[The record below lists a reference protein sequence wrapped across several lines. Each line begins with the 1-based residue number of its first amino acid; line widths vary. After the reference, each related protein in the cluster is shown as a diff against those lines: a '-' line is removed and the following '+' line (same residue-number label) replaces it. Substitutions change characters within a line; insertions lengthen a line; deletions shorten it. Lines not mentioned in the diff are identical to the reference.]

1 MWREVPGTL
10 PCWRSHASRRRPAA
24 AWWCATRVRRCSS
37 LAVPAPSTRC
47 IRPAGSDRAIGAVFG
62 VFRSLRNLLRL
73 FRILLSLARH
83 DALFP
88 LDRTAG
94 AAPFLRITRLVRRR
108 GRGAASRP
116 GQRLAAALTEMGPS
130 FIKLGQILSTRAD
143 LLGDEITE
151 DLALLQDNLPPFPGR
166 QARALIE
173 AEFEQPL
180 GDLFQSFD
188 DTAVAA
194 ASIAQ
199 VHFAVTTDG
208 REVAVKVL
216 RPGIA
221 RAFARD
227 IDLFL
232 WLARLTQ
239 RTRPALRR
247 LKPVEVV
254 ETLAQSVQLEMD
266 LRFEAAAASEL
277 AENFAGDPSFRVPR
291 VDWLRTGRTVLT
303 TERIAGIRVDDREAL
318 IAAGHSIDDLLRNA
332 AGAFFKQV
340 FRDGFFHA
348 DLHPGNM
355 FVDSDGA
362 LAVVDFGIMGR
373 LDRETRYYLADM
385 LLGFLSGDYRRVAQV
400 HFDAGYV
407 PRRRSIDAFTQACRS
422 IGEPILGR
430 PLDEISIARLL
441 AQLFHVTEQFDMET
455 QPQLLLLQKTMVL
468 VEGVGRRLDPTVN
481 IWSLARPLV
490 EEWARDNRGPEAQL
504 RQRIDALIETLD
516 EVPRLLRNLDKLIG
530 DWAQEGVVLHA
541 ESLATNAAHRARLL
555 PFLVIPLW
563 IAAAA
568 LVAIAA
574 VLLAR

>member
-1 MWREVPGTL
+1 MFEL
-10 PCWRSHASRRRPAA
+10 
-24 AWWCATRVRRCSS
+24 
-37 LAVPAPSTRC
+37 
-47 IRPAGSDRAIGAVFG
+47 
-62 VFRSLRNLLRL
+62 FRSGRHLARL
-73 FRILLSLARH
+73 VRIGLTLARH

-88 LDRTAG
+88 LDGITG
-94 AAPFLRITRLVRRR
+94 AAPLLRVARIWRR
-108 GRGAASRP
+108 GDGTGRRP
-116 GQRLAAALTEMGPS
+116 GERLAAALTELGPS

-151 DLALLQDNLPPFPGR
+151 DLALLQDRLAPFPGA
-166 QARALIE
+166 QAHALIE
-173 AEFEQPL
+173 QEFERPL
-180 GDLFQSFD
+180 ASLFAAFD

-199 VHFAVTTDG
+199 VHFAVTADG
-208 REVAVKVL
+208 QEVAVKVL

-221 RAFARD
+221 RAMARD
-227 IDLFL
+227 LDLFL
-232 WLARLTQ
+232 WLAHLAERTQ
-239 RTRPALRR
+239 PALRR

-254 ETLAQSVQLEMD
+254 ETLTQSVQLEMD

-291 VDWLRTGRTVLT
+291 IDWLRTGRTVLT
-303 TERIAGIRVDDREAL
+303 TERIGGIRVDDRAAL
-318 IAAGHSIDDLLRNA
+318 IAAGCDVDALLRNA

-355 FVDSDGA
+355 FVDADGA

-373 LDRETRYYLADM
+373 LDRQTRYYLADM
-385 LLGFLSGDYRRVAQV
+385 LIGFLTGDYRRVAEV
-400 HFDAGYV
+400 HFAAGYV
-407 PRRRSIDAFTQACRS
+407 PRRRSIDAFTQACRA

-430 PLDEISIARLL
+430 PLNEISIARLL
-441 AQLFHVTEQFDMET
+441 AQLFHVTEEFEMET

-468 VEGVGRRLDPTVN
+468 VEGVGRRLDPAVN
-481 IWSLARPLV
+481 IWSLSRPLV
-490 EEWARDNRGPEAQL
+490 EQWMRDNRGPEAQL
-504 RQRIDALIETLD
+504 RQRIDSFIETLD

-555 PFLVIPLW
+555 PLLVIPLW